1 MLFADEDRVDELE
14 LGGTAVG
21 AAVSV
26 VAAVEGEEDGVE
38 EDVGAT
44 EEDDA
49 VAVAGS
55 LVATGLEASAAV
67 ASVALVRDELRSS
80 TAEETNV
87 EAEGTASIA
96 DA

>member
-1 MLFADEDRVDELE
+1 M
-14 LGGTAVG
+14 G

>member
-1 MLFADEDRVDELE
+1 M
-14 LGGTAVG
+14 G

-38 EDVGAT
+38 EDVGAA